1 MSQVPEPRPP
11 PSDADDV
18 QWEDTSTGPVAP
30 PRLTQRPWK
39 VLVVDDDESVLQI
52 TALVLAD
59 LTFRGRPVELVE
71 RRTGEAALQT
81 LRADPEI
88 ALVLLDVVME
98 STDAGLR
105 TVKAIREELQ
115 NSAVRIVLR
124 TGQPGSAPERDVV
137 MLYEIDG
144 YELKTGLT
152 SQSLLTV
159 VVSALRAYDLIRTME
174 RSRQGLELIVNAT
187 AELSQRRSLR
197 TFASGVLTQ
206 LQAMIGQCCDGLFCA
221 HAHRSASGASQ
232 GWEVLAGS
240 GRYAEWTGQ
249 HLDEADPTGSFGR
262 LLSVQPESSFSPAD
276 RGSVI
281 TLHTPMRKGAVIWI
295 DSVLELEPVH
305 RQLVEVFC
313 AKISVA
319 FANVH
324 LLEQLRKSQQAT
336 VVALADLAEFRDNDT
351 GEHVLRVARMTDLIT
366 RDLWRRGVFPN
377 DLDELLVEQIGL
389 ASMLHDVGKVSI
401 PDAVLLKPMGLNATE
416 RAQMETHA
424 AVGARILNRADEM
437 VGDQTYITVAT
448 EIAAAHHEHYDG
460 KGYPRGLRGGEIP
473 LSARITAVA
482 DVFDALSHDRPY
494 KKAWALHDARDYI
507 VARSG
512 SQFDPE
518 VVTSF
523 VRVLD
528 VAAARGADLANL
540 FDDPLLA

>member
-1 MSQVPEPRPP
+1 MKPSPLEDDAPLFADEVDEDPTAGLNPP
-11 PSDADDV
+11 
-18 QWEDTSTGPVAP
+18 W
-30 PRLTQRPWK
+30 R
-39 VLVVDDDESVLQI
+39 VLVVDDDED
-52 TALVLAD
+52 VLAMTRLSLSGLVVD
-59 LTFRGRPVELVE
+59 GCPVQIIEASSAREARLAFAHQGPFAAAIVDVIMETVTAGFEL
-71 RRTGEAALQT
+71 
-81 LRADPEI
+81 LRW
-88 ALVLLDVVME
+88 
-98 STDAGLR
+98 
-105 TVKAIREELQ
+105 IRQEQ
-115 NSAVRIVLR
+115 RDQAVRVVLR

-221 HAHRSASGASQ
+221 HAPRAHSEADP

-240 GRYAEWTGQ
+240 GRYANWTGQ
-249 HLDEADPTGSFGR
+249 RLDEADPSGSFGR
-262 LLSVQPESSFSPAD
+262 LLAVQPDAAFSSAD

-281 TLHTPMRKGAVIWI
+281 ALHTPMRKGAVIWI
-295 DSVLELEPVH
+295 DSVLELEPIH

-319 FANVH
+319 FTNVH

-336 VVALADLAEFRDNDT
+336 VVALADLAEFRDTDT
-351 GEHVLRVARMTDLIT
+351 GEHVLRVARMTDLIA
-366 RDLWRRGVFPN
+366 RDLWRRGVFHAE
-377 DLDELLVEQIGL
+377 LDELLVEQIGL

-401 PDAVLLKPMGLNATE
+401 PDAVLLKPMGLNPTE

-424 AVGARILNRADEM
+424 AVGARILNRADQM

-448 EIAAAHHEHYDG
+448 DIAASHHEHYDG
-460 KGYPRGLRGGEIP
+460 AGYPRGLRGVEIP

-494 KKAWALHDARDYI
+494 KKAWPRSEARDYI

-528 VAAARGADLANL
+528 VVAARGTDLANI
-540 FDDPLLA
+540 FDDPILV

>member
-1 MSQVPEPRPP
+1 MSSVPEPLSTPP
-11 PSDADDV
+11 DLDEV
-18 QWEDTSTGPVAP
+18 EWEDTSTGPLAP
-30 PRLTQRPWK
+30 ARPAQRPWK
-39 VLVVDDDESVLQI
+39 ILVVDDDESVLQI
-52 TALVLAD
+52 TALVLAN

-71 RRTGEAALQT
+71 RRSGEAALQA

-105 TVKAIREELQ
+105 TVKAIREEMQ
-115 NSAVRIVLR
+115 NAAVRIVLR

-221 HAHRSASGASQ
+221 HAPRAHSEADP

-240 GRYAEWTGQ
+240 GRYANWTGQ
-249 HLDEADPTGSFGR
+249 RLDEADPSGSFGR
-262 LLSVQPESSFSPAD
+262 LLAVQPDAAFSSAD

-281 TLHTPMRKGAVIWI
+281 ALHTPMRKGAVIWI
-295 DSVLELEPVH
+295 DSVLELEPIH

-319 FANVH
+319 FTNVH

-336 VVALADLAEFRDNDT
+336 VVALADLAEFRDTDT
-351 GEHVLRVARMTDLIT
+351 GEHVLRVARMTDLIA
-366 RDLWRRGVFPN
+366 RDLWRRGVFHAE
-377 DLDELLVEQIGL
+377 LDELLVEQIGL

-401 PDAVLLKPMGLNATE
+401 PDVVLLKPMGLNPTE

-424 AVGARILNRADEM
+424 AVGARILNRADQM

-448 EIAAAHHEHYDG
+448 DIAASHHEHYDG
-460 KGYPRGLRGGEIP
+460 AGYPRGLRGVEIP

-494 KKAWALHDARDYI
+494 KKAWPRSEARDYI

-528 VAAARGADLANL
+528 VVAARGTDLANI
-540 FDDPLLA
+540 FDDPLLV

>member
-1 MSQVPEPRPP
+1 MSSVPEPLST
-11 PSDADDV
+11 PSDLDEV
-18 QWEDTSTGPVAP
+18 EWEDTSTGPLAP
-30 PRLTQRPWK
+30 ARPAQRPWK
-39 VLVVDDDESVLQI
+39 ILVVDDDESVLQI

-71 RRTGEAALQT
+71 RRSGEAALKT
-81 LRADPEI
+81 LQADPEI

-105 TVKAIREELQ
+105 TVKAIREEMQ

-221 HAHRSASGASQ
+221 HAPRALSGADP

-240 GRYAEWTGQ
+240 GRYANWTGQ
-249 HLDEADPTGSFGR
+249 RLDEADPSGGFGR
-262 LLSVQPESSFSPAD
+262 LLAVQPDAAFSSAD

-281 TLHTPMRKGAVIWI
+281 ALHTPMRKGAVIWI

-319 FANVH
+319 FTNVH

-336 VVALADLAEFRDNDT
+336 VIALADLAEFRDTDT
-351 GEHVLRVARMTDLIT
+351 GEHVLRVARMTDLIA
-366 RDLWRRGVFPN
+366 RDLWRRGVFHAE
-377 DLDELLVEQIGL
+377 LDELLVEQIGL

-424 AVGARILNRADEM
+424 SVGARILNRADQM

-448 EIAAAHHEHYDG
+448 DIAASHHEHYDG
-460 KGYPRGLRGGEIP
+460 AGYPRGLRGAEIP

-494 KKAWALHDARDYI
+494 KKAWPLPEARDYI
-507 VARSG
+507 IARSG

-528 VAAARGADLANL
+528 VVTARGTDLANI
-540 FDDPLLA
+540 FDDPILV

>member
-1 MSQVPEPRPP
+1 MSSVPDPISTPP
-11 PSDADDV
+11 DLDEV
-18 QWEDTSTGPVAP
+18 QWEDTSTGPLAQARP
-30 PRLTQRPWK
+30 SQRPWK
-39 VLVVDDDESVLQI
+39 ILVVDDDESVLQI

-71 RRTGEAALQT
+71 RRSGEAALQT
-81 LRADPEI
+81 LRADPGI

-187 AELSQRRSLR
+187 AELSQRRSLH

-221 HAHRSASGASQ
+221 HAPRAQTGDNQ

-240 GRYAEWTGQ
+240 GRYAAWTGQ
-249 HLDEADPTGSFGR
+249 RLEEADPSGSFGR
-262 LLSVQPESSFSPAD
+262 LLAVPPEAAFSPAD

-324 LLEQLRKSQQAT
+324 LLEQLRKSQRAT

-351 GEHVLRVARMTDLIT
+351 GEHVLRVARMTDLIA
-366 RDLWRRGVFPN
+366 RDLWRRGVFPGE
-377 DLDELLVEQIGL
+377 LDELLVEQIGL

-424 AVGARILNRADEM
+424 AVGARILNRADQM

-448 EIAAAHHEHYDG
+448 EIAASHHEHYDG
-460 KGYPRGLRGGEIP
+460 AGYPRGLRGVEIP

-494 KKAWALHDARDYI
+494 KKAWPLTEARDYI

-512 SQFDPE
+512 RQFDPE

-523 VRVLD
+523 AQVLD
-528 VAAARGADLANL
+528 IAAARGADIANI
-540 FDDPLLA
+540 FDDPLLD